1 MSWPSINADEAALLH
16 IFLPFIVGFLACRL
30 LFGWV
35 NSAGRQSAGFS
46 PTVASILSTPV
57 LAFTYYALVS
67 SGFNYGI
74 TGNAFLRM
82 LLSMALF
89 APIFLVLP
97 PLLAL
102 YLRGR
107 FRQPKKVAG
116 VLLAAATCLI
126 VEFIWLDYLLG
137 RDS

>member
-16 IFLPFIVGFLACRL
+16 IFLPFIIGFMGSRL
-30 LFGWV
+30 IFGWV
-35 NSAGRQSAGFS
+35 NRAGLQSAGFS
-46 PTVASILSTPV
+46 PTVASILSTPI
-57 LAFTYYALVS
+57 LAFAYYALAT

-74 TGNAFLRM
+74 SGNAFLLM
-82 LLSMALF
+82 LSSIAIF

-107 FRQPKKVAG
+107 FRQRKKVAG

-126 VEFIWLDYLLG
+126 LEFVWLDYLFG
-137 RDS
+137 HES